1 MNNYNADRLAYVS
14 LLHNGN
20 PKPFPLLAIKGGRLR
35 MYCVS
40 PIHCRSFIV
49 GQHEDGRFII
59 TKGNGLSYS
68 THTFLY
74 TPEMPTDVWGL
85 LRKEDAIRDFYC
97 GQDVQALG
105 IKTNQME
112 CVMELDYPIY
122 IPQTQETINPC
133 ILQYSVECPWRIA
146 DAGFMNQN
154 QIWDEVHKWDR
165 LNDKGFQEDYLIAAN
180 VLIRNLK
187 VMHDNGVLHNA
198 LTFENLTWALE
209 LLDFELCHTPQ
220 HPYSQEDYA
229 RHVPDLF
236 DREVIDT
243 YRLIIYI
250 AGVLHQQV
258 DFQFIDNLFMEYGFD
273 LRKYLLPNGVCRK
286 SDKE

>member
-1 MNNYNADRLAYVS
+1 MTKFHAREKVYTCVAGKAAHVYPI
-14 LLHNGN
+14 LLSEEGN
-20 PKPFPLLAIKGGRLR
+20 HRILNI
-35 MYCVS
+35 S

-49 GQHEDGRFII
+49 GQHEDGRYIV

-85 LRKEDAIRDFYC
+85 LRKEDALRDFYC

-112 CVMELDYPIY
+112 CVLELDCPIY
-122 IPQTQETINPC
+122 IPQTQETLNPC
-133 ILQYSVECPWRIA
+133 LLQYSVECPWRIA
-146 DAGFMNQN
+146 DAGFMTQE
-154 QIWDEVHKWDR
+154 QIWDEVHKWER
-165 LNDKGFQEDYLIAAN
+165 LNYKAFQEDYLIAAN
-180 VLIRNLK
+180 VLIRNLRTT
-187 VMHDNGVLHNA
+187 HDNGVLHNA
-198 LTFENLTWALE
+198 LTSENLTWALE

-243 YRLIIYI
+243 YRLITYI
-250 AGVLHQQV
+250 AGVLQQLV
-258 DFQFIDNLFMEYGFD
+258 DFQTVDNLFAEYGFD
-273 LRKYLLPNGVCRK
+273 LNKYVLPTTSIQRRN
-286 SDKE
+286 D